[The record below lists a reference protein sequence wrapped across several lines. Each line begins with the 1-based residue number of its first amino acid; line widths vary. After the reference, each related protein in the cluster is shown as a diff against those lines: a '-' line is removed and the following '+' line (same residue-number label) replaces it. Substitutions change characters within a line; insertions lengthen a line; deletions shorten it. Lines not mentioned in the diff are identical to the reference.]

1 MKIEN
6 AVVIG
11 TGMMGPGI
19 AATLAL
25 GGVAAT
31 IASRS
36 EAGAEKGLEQ
46 AWKQLSQLA
55 EHQLIHPSDVPR
67 ARRLLNASANLEAV
81 APGADLVI
89 ESAPE
94 NMAFKQELFAILDGL
109 TRPEAIL
116 TSNTSGLSITAIASR
131 CQHPERVVTTHFWN
145 PPHLMPLVEVVRGEK
160 SSDEAVEAIRSLL
173 AHCGKVPVVVKKDR
187 PGQLGNRM
195 QMALVRE
202 AVNIIQEGIADAR
215 DVDVAAKLGFGL
227 RLPVY
232 GVLEHQ
238 DLVGLEL
245 GRQICGYV
253 AADLNNEPKA
263 PALFDEKIAA
273 GETGA
278 LAGRGFHVWPDGLA
292 TEVKARRDR
301 FLIEC
306 LRRGVVSS
314 AAPAAVR
321 EAAKETVPLW

>member
-1 MKIEN
+1 MKIEK

-25 GGVAAT
+25 GGVAST

-36 EAGAEKGLEQ
+36 EASAQKGLEQ
-46 AWKQLSQLA
+46 AWRQLSLLA
-55 EHQLIHPSDVPR
+55 EHQLIHATDVTR
-67 ARRLLNASANLEAV
+67 ARLLLQATSSLESAAAES
-81 APGADLVI
+81 DLVI

-94 NMAFKQELFAILDGL
+94 NMEFKQELFAKLDKL
-109 TRPEAIL
+109 TRPDAIL
-116 TSNTSGLSITAIASR
+116 ASNTSGLSITAIASR
-131 CQHPERVVTTHFWN
+131 CKHPERVVTTHFWN

-160 SSDEAVEAIRSLL
+160 SSDQVVETVRALL

-202 AVNIIQEGIADAR
+202 AVNIVQEGIADAR

-253 AADLNNEPKA
+253 AADLNNDPKA
-263 PALFDEKIAA
+263 PALFDRKIEA

-278 LAGRGFHVWPDGLA
+278 LSGHGFHDWPAGLA
-292 TEVKARRDR
+292 NEVKARRDR
-301 FLIEC
+301 FLIDC
-306 LRRGVVSS
+306 LRRGVVAS
-314 AAPAAVR
+314 AGPVR
-321 EAAKETVPLW
+321 TREEHKEAVPLW

>member
-1 MKIEN
+1 MKIEK

-25 GGVAAT
+25 GGVAST
-31 IASRS
+31 IASRT
-36 EAGAEKGLEQ
+36 EPGAQKGLEQ
-46 AWKQLSQLA
+46 AWRQLSQLA
-55 EHQLIHPSDVPR
+55 EHQLIHVSDVPR
-67 ARRLLNASANLEAV
+67 ARALLRATSSLEEA
-81 APGADLVI
+81 AGETDLVI

-94 NMAFKQELFAILDGL
+94 NMAFKQELFEKLDQW
-109 TRPEAIL
+109 TRPDAIL

-131 CQHPERVVTTHFWN
+131 CAHPERVVTTHFWN

-160 SSDEAVEAIRSLL
+160 SSDEVVEAVRALL
-173 AHCGKVPVVVKKDR
+173 AYCGKVPVVVKKDR

-202 AVNIIQEGIADAR
+202 AVNIVQEGIADAR

-253 AADLNNEPKA
+253 AADLNNDPKA
-263 PALFDEKIAA
+263 PALFDQKITA

-278 LAGRGFHVWPDGLA
+278 AAGRGFHEWPAGLA
-292 TEVKARRDR
+292 NEVRARRDR
-301 FLIEC
+301 FLIDC
-306 LRRGVVSS
+306 LRRGVVATAS
-314 AAPAAVR
+314 PAQGKEPR
-321 EAAKETVPLW
+321 KEAVPLW